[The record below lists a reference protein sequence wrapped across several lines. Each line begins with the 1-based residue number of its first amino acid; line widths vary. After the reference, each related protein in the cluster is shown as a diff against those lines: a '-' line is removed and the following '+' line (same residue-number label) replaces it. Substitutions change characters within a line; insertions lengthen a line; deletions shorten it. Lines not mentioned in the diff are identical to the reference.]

1 MSQHARPRTCLRAAN
16 VSPPHYADRKEFD
29 ISERK
34 KALWIRNLLRD
45 RGDARVRERGNA
57 FAMVP
62 SNGDEDEI
70 SIGHSRRTDWFGR
83 WLQFVLTI
91 RTVWWHWRHGHSRVD
106 RQSSIQFDEHGVRAE
121 SDIDRRRR
129 HDHVDQQRCGGTHV
143 HRRRWIVELGNDRA
157 RGKLQQNVSEHRNV
171 CVSLHD
177 PSGHGGNGHRS
188 LIDR

>member
-16 VSPPHYADRKEFD
+16 VSPPRYADRKEFD

-34 KALWIRNLLRD
+34 KALWIRILLLN

-70 SIGHSRRTDWFGR
+70 SIGHSRRTDCFGR

-91 RTVWWHWRHGHSRVD
+91 RTVWRHWRHGHSGVD
-106 RQSSIQFDEHGVRAE
+106 RQSSIHIDEHGVRAE

-129 HDHVDQQRCGGTHV
+129 HDHVDQQRRGGTHV
-143 HRRRWIVELGNDRA
+143 HRRRWVVELGNDRA
-157 RGKLQQNVSEHRNV
+157 RCKLQQNVSERRNV